1 MKASPTYKPSYLG
14 NYVINLVFLIP
25 LIVIYWFPA
34 ASISALQNFLEGAVI
49 CWTLWT
55 ILNLWGH
62 AFLASEGYKGK
73 YTLDRFAVQR
83 MTLSLAIIDFMVIYF
98 AISDNFIFVKAS
110 TAAIAFWLAALVYLI
125 ESGKIFIKRN
135 DGSV

>member
-1 MKASPTYKPSYLG
+1 MKASPNYKPSYLG
-14 NYVINLVFLIP
+14 NYAINLVFLIP
-25 LIVIYWFPA
+25 LIVIYWFPDV
-34 ASISALQNFLEGAVI
+34 SISALQNFLEGAVI

-73 YTLDRFAVQR
+73 YTLVRYTVQR
-83 MTLSLAIIDFMVIYF
+83 MTLSLSIIDFMVIYY

-110 TAAIAFWLAALVYLI
+110 TAATAFWLAALVYLI
-125 ESGKIFIKRN
+125 ASRKIFIKSN
-135 DGSV
+135 DVNV